1 MSFVFDIWDFGD
13 VNHKRKRDIP
23 FLSCI
28 PCSKDIITSVSEI
41 IPLICAICVRK
52 KDSNVIIIVLINDI
66 ISVSPQV
73 FYLQH

>member
-28 PCSKDIITSVSEI
+28 PCSKDIITSVT
-41 IPLICAICVRK
+41 LICVICVRK
-52 KDSNVIIIVLINDI
+52 KDSNVIIIVLIYDI

-73 FYLQH
+73 FYMQH